1 MHRTHTPA
9 PSGPA
14 GSRLVT
20 LLTQLDRKAA
30 RDSHGDFAER
40 LGRLFDLSD
49 AISLDGANQY
59 RPKGPFEARPDATER
74 LQADLLKTR
83 DTLLAHLS
91 RSFAGEKAASVIPLP
106 PLKDDA
112 QTDKR
117 PTFGAYE
124 RFYQAH
130 QRQMIA
136 GLSNLRQRSRRL
148 LIGHSQAMAR
158 LAELDAVFE
167 QSLSGYVRHC
177 FGALPGFL
185 EKRYRTL
192 WDTRDPFHTVEDWL
206 APQGWLS
213 QFRRELQLLLLAELD
228 ARQEPIL
235 GLLDALVADA
245 TGNQSTHN
253 EVSKTV

>member
-1 MHRTHTPA
+1 
-9 PSGPA
+9 PA

-20 LLTQLDRKAA
+20 LRTQLDRKAA

-117 PTFGAYE
+117 PTVGAYE

-136 GLSNLRQRSRRL
+136 GLSNLRQRSRRI

-206 APQGWLS
+206 TPQGWLS

>member
-1 MHRTHTPA
+1 MHRTHA
-9 PSGPA
+9 PSQSGPA
-14 GSRLVT
+14 GSRLVA

-30 RDSHGDFAER
+30 RASHGDFAER

-49 AISLDGANQY
+49 AIALDGANQY
-59 RPKGPFEARPDATER
+59 RPKGPFEASPDAAER
-74 LQADLLKTR
+74 LQADLLKSR
-83 DTLLAHLS
+83 DALLAHLS
-91 RSFAGEKAASVIPLP
+91 RSFAGEKAASVIPLQ

-112 QTDKR
+112 QADKR

-136 GLSNLRQRSRRL
+136 GLSNLRQRARRIL
-148 LIGHSQAMAR
+148 SGHSQAMAR

>member
-1 MHRTHTPA
+1 MHRTHA
-9 PSGPA
+9 PSQSGPA
-14 GSRLVT
+14 GSRLVA

-30 RDSHGDFAER
+30 RASHGDFAER

-49 AISLDGANQY
+49 AIALDGANQY
-59 RPKGPFEARPDATER
+59 RPKGLFEATPDAAER
-74 LQADLLKTR
+74 LQADLLKSR
-83 DTLLAHLS
+83 DALLAHLS

-112 QTDKR
+112 QADKR

-136 GLSNLRQRSRRL
+136 GLSNLRQRARRIL
-148 LIGHSQAMAR
+148 SGHSQAMAR

>member
-1 MHRTHTPA
+1 MHRTHA
-9 PSGPA
+9 PSQSGPA
-14 GSRLVT
+14 GSRLVA

-30 RDSHGDFAER
+30 RASHGDFAER

-49 AISLDGANQY
+49 AIALDGANQY
-59 RPKGPFEARPDATER
+59 RPKGPFEASPDAAER
-74 LQADLLKTR
+74 LQADLLKSR
-83 DTLLAHLS
+83 DALLAHLS

-112 QTDKR
+112 QADKR

-136 GLSNLRQRSRRL
+136 GLSNLRQRARRIL
-148 LIGHSQAMAR
+148 SGHSQAMAR

-206 APQGWLS
+206 APQGGLS

>member
-1 MHRTHTPA
+1 MK
-9 PSGPA
+9 
-14 GSRLVT
+14 SR
-20 LLTQLDRKAA
+20 
-30 RDSHGDFAER
+30 
-40 LGRLFDLSD
+40 D
-49 AISLDGANQY
+49 A
-59 RPKGPFEARPDATER
+59 
-74 LQADLLKTR
+74 
-83 DTLLAHLS
+83 LLAHLS

-112 QTDKR
+112 QADKR

-136 GLSNLRQRSRRL
+136 GLSNLRQRARRIL
-148 LIGHSQAMAR
+148 SGHSQAMAR

-185 EKRYRTL
+185 EKRYHTL

>member
-1 MHRTHTPA
+1 MHRTHA
-9 PSGPA
+9 PSQSGPA
-14 GSRLVT
+14 GSRLVA

-30 RDSHGDFAER
+30 RASHGDFAER

-49 AISLDGANQY
+49 AIALDGANQY
-59 RPKGPFEARPDATER
+59 RPKGPFEASPDAAER
-74 LQADLLKTR
+74 LQADLLKSR
-83 DTLLAHLS
+83 DALLAHLS

-112 QTDKR
+112 QADKR

-136 GLSNLRQRSRRL
+136 GLSNLRQRARRIL
-148 LIGHSQAMAR
+148 SGHSQAMAR

-206 APQGWLS
+206 PPQGWLS

>member
-136 GLSNLRQRSRRL
+136 GLSNLRQRSRRI

-167 QSLSGYVRHC
+167 QSLGSYVRHC

-206 APQGWLS
+206 APEGWLS

-245 TGNQSTHN
+245 TGHQSTHN